1 MLKALTGLL
10 KVYEKN
16 YAPKLWEVIKKQG
29 YNLNCFKRDVSGGL
43 TVAVISIPL
52 SMALAIASGV
62 TPAQG
67 LYTAI
72 VAGFFIAMLAGGRFQ
87 IGGPTGAFAVLI
99 YTVIQNYGYNA
110 LLVMMFITGVVLIIA
125 GLLKLGTYIK
135 YIPYPVVL
143 GFTGG
148 IGLLLITTQF
158 QDLIG
163 LKISGIPVEVVP
175 RWKAYLAN
183 LDKFTGASV
192 FVALVSFATIFYVQ
206 IKHPKLPAYLMSVVV
221 AILLVLVM
229 KIFNVEIDTIGSRFG
244 GIPHFLPAPQL
255 PEFSL
260 ELIIN
265 VLPSALTIAFLAAIE
280 SLLCA
285 TVADGMSG
293 DNHNPNA
300 ELIGEG
306 AANIICMMFSGI
318 PATSAIAR
326 TATNLKANAYSPISG
341 MMQAVFIFLFMLL
354 LSPLAQY
361 IPLACLS
368 AILSIVG
375 WNMIGFGKMLK
386 VIEGPRGDRY
396 TLLVTLLLTVVSN
409 LNTAISVGFIMASI
423 IFMHRMSR
431 EIEIET
437 DESVLQESGGG
448 RDLSRSLSEEGVMS
462 LRMSGPLF
470 FGAAS
475 QVSSY
480 LKTLPQAPKVLIFR
494 MGYVPVVDATGANLI
509 VEFVKKLQ
517 NHGTK
522 IIFSNIKK
530 QPRRV
535 LHEAFL
541 KEGITYHN
549 ISTAS
554 TFVNALKMTR
564 RYLRTMKEEQNQE
577 NKETAEENNKQEAD
591 K

>member
-1 MLKALTGLL
+1 MLSLVKKFLGA
-10 KVYEKN
+10 YEKN
-16 YAPKLWEVIKKQG
+16 YAPKLWEIVTKQG
-29 YNLNCFKRDVSGGL
+29 YNLSRFKQDVSAGM

-62 TPAQG
+62 SPAQG

-72 VAGFFIAMLAGGRFQ
+72 VAGFFIALFAGGRYQ

-99 YTVIQNYGYNA
+99 FTVLQNYGYQG
-110 LLVMMFITGVVLIIA
+110 LLMSMLITGSVLIIA

-158 QDLIG
+158 KDLLG
-163 LKISGIPVEVVP
+163 LQIDNVPVEVFP
-175 RWKAYLAN
+175 RWAAYLQN
-183 LDKFTGASV
+183 LDKLSIAS
-192 FVALVSFATIFYVQ
+192 ALIAMVSFGIIFYVQ
-206 IKHPKLPAYLMSVVV
+206 IRHPKLPAYLISVAVSILMVV
-221 AILLVLVM
+221 ILMV
-229 KIFNVEIDTIGSRFG
+229 FGVEVDTIGSRFG
-244 GIPHFLPAPQL
+244 GIPHFLPAPKIPDFNFDL
-255 PEFSL
+255 FFK
-260 ELIIN
+260 
-265 VLPSALTIAFLAAIE
+265 VLPSGLTIAFLAAIE

-306 AANIICMMFSGI
+306 AANLICMLFAGI

-326 TATNLKANAYSPISG
+326 TATNFKAHAYSPVSG
-341 MMQAVFIFLFMLL
+341 LMNAVFIFLFMLL
-354 LSPLAQY
+354 LSPLAKF

-368 AILSIVG
+368 AVLTIVG
-375 WNMIGFGKMLK
+375 WNMLGLNKMFK
-386 VIEGPRGDRY
+386 IIQGPRGDRY
-396 TLLVTLLLTVVSN
+396 TLLVTLLLTLIAD

-431 EIEIET
+431 EMEIAT
-437 DESVLQESGGG
+437 DETVLTEQGGG
-448 RDLSRSLSEEGVMS
+448 RDLSQFLSKDGVMS
-462 LRMSGPLF
+462 LRLSGPLF

-480 LKTLPQAPKVLIFR
+480 LKTLPKAPKVLILR
-494 MGYVPVVDATGANLI
+494 MGYVPVVDATGANII

-517 NHGTK
+517 QYDTK
-522 IIFSNIKK
+522 IIFSNVKK

-541 KEGITYHN
+541 QEGITNHN

-554 TFVNALKMTR
+554 TFENALKMTK
-564 RYLRTMKEEQNQE
+564 RYLREMRKDKNAQMTSE
-577 NKETAEENNKQEAD
+577 NSLNNNSEN
-591 K
+591 